1 MWIRS
6 QDKTVLLK
14 AECIEYISRREQI
27 TKELKD
33 KKGKPIY
40 YLDRPAKEVVKET
53 MYHCILINNLN
64 CGKYSTYEKALK
76 VLDLLEKHI
85 NSGGRMFVTDQT
97 KTDFGMSAVYERKL
111 GVFQFPQD
119 NEV

>member
-6 QDKTVLLK
+6 QDKF
-14 AECIEYISRREQI
+14 QI
-27 TKELKD
+27 TNGQTTYWK
-33 KKGKPIY
+33 IY
-40 YLDRPAKEVVKET
+40 LVNENNSNEEKTMKEVA
-53 MYHCILINNLN
+53 
-64 CGKYSTYEKALK
+64 KYSSKAKALK

-119 NEV
+119 DEV